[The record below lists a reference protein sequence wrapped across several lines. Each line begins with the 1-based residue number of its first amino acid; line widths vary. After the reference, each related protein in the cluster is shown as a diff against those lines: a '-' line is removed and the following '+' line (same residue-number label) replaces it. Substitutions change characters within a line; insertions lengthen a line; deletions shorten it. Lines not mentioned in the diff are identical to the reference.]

1 MKHRN
6 VETSKRQNREPLERS
21 PQQALRSAPG
31 HFDVSMFRRFD
42 VSPRRRS
49 YTLIELLL
57 VCAILGIAGALLIP
71 RLVGRDI
78 MACQSAVRLIIGDLS
93 FTQADA
99 LAHQELRRVHFYD
112 DGSGYCVLRI
122 TQGQLN
128 QEFDPDTADY
138 LFDPLLGGQYIVNF
152 ATDSRFEGV
161 TIASVDIDGGGRD
174 LHYDSMGGTINT
186 AGGPG
191 SGGTIRVNKG
201 NETYDITISP
211 FTGKLTVTKV

>member
-1 MKHRN
+1 MKRRN
-6 VETSKRQNREPLERS
+6 VETSKRQNSEPSKRS
-21 PQQALRSAPG
+21 PQRALGRASG
-31 HFDVSMFRRFD
+31 SFDVSTFRRFD
-42 VSPRRRS
+42 VSPRRS

-57 VCAILGIAGALLIP
+57 VCAILGISGALLIP

-122 TQGQLN
+122 TQAQLN
-128 QEFDPDTADY
+128 QDFDPDTADY
-138 LFDPLLGGQYIVNF
+138 LFDPLLGGEYIVNF

-161 TIASVDIDGGGRD
+161 TIASVDIDGGERD

-191 SGGTIRVNKG
+191 TGGAIRVNKG